1 MNLKILGTRG
11 EVKESA
17 PRHSKHSG
25 VLIDGQILLDLGEKE
40 YLDYRPKAVFIT
52 HLHPDHAFFIREP
65 APIDVPVYAP
75 EGHKNAKIEVPSGPI
90 SLDAYRIT
98 PFPTI
103 HSKKFRSMG
112 YVVEKKGEMKGRTE
126 GEPEGGTEGRKGG
139 GTKEGM
145 KAEKKDW
152 KLVYTGDLIRITKEH
167 HHLLENADLVITDG
181 SHLRKGGRVFRDK
194 ETGQIYGHTG
204 IPDLVNFFKAFTA
217 NILFLHFGSWFYEDV
232 SESTKHIKELGKE
245 RGVQVIAAYDGL
257 ELDLSDLPHRKA
269 SKETRETKKTK
280 ETRETTLDR
289 WLSPDRS

>member
-1 MNLKILGTRG
+1 MILKILGTRG

-17 PRHSKHSG
+17 PGHSRHSG
-25 VLIDGQILLDLGEKE
+25 VLIDDQILLDLGEKE
-40 YLDYRPKAVFIT
+40 YLNYRPKAVFIT

-65 APIDVPVYAP
+65 ASIDVPVYAP

-90 SLDAYRIT
+90 SLDAYSVT

-112 YVVEKKGEMKGRTE
+112 YVVEKKGVMEGRTE
-126 GEPEGGTEGRKGG
+126 RETEEGTDGGTEGE
-139 GTKEGM
+139 KE
-145 KAEKKDW
+145 DW
-152 KLVYTGDLIRITKEH
+152 KLVYTGDLIRINKKY

-232 SESTKHIKELGKE
+232 SGSMKRIKELGKE
-245 RGVQVIAAYDGL
+245 RGVRVVVAYDGL
-257 ELDLSDLPHRKA
+257 ELNLSDLPHRKA
-269 SKETRETKKTK
+269 SKEAKETK
-280 ETRETTLDR
+280 ETTLDR
-289 WLSPDRS
+289 WLSPNRS

>member
-40 YLDYRPKAVFIT
+40 YLDYRPKAIFIT
-52 HLHPDHAFFIREP
+52 HLHPDHAFFILGKATGTAPIGP

-75 EGHKNAKIEVPSGPI
+75 EGHKNAKIEVPTGPI
-90 SLDAYRIT
+90 SLGSYRIT
-98 PFPTI
+98 AFPTI
-103 HSKKFRSMG
+103 HSKKFLSQG
-112 YVVEKKGEMKGRTE
+112 YVVEK
-126 GEPEGGTEGRKGG
+126 
-139 GTKEGM
+139 
-145 KAEKKDW
+145 DNQ
-152 KLVYTGDLIRITKEH
+152 KLVYTGDMISIDKEH

-204 IPDLVNFFKAFTA
+204 IPNLIEFFSGFTA

-232 SESTKHIKELGKE
+232 SESKKLIEELGKE
-245 RGVQVIAAYDGL
+245 QGVRAIAAHDGL
-257 ELDLSDLPHRKA
+257 DLDLGELPKGKPVKA
-269 SKETRETKKTK
+269 ARANKTARDVRV
-280 ETRETTLDR
+280 TRETTLDR
-289 WLSPDRS
+289 WLNTGEQ

>member
-40 YLDYRPKAVFIT
+40 YLNYRPKAIFIT

-65 APIDVPVYAP
+65 TSIDVPVYAP
-75 EGHKNAKIEVPSGPI
+75 EVHKNAKIEVPHGPI

-103 HSKKFRSMG
+103 HSKKFLSMG
-112 YVVEKKGEMKGRTE
+112 YVVEKKEEMKGRAE
-126 GEPEGGTEGRKGG
+126 GETEGRTGG
-139 GTKEGM
+139 KKEEGAKEG
-145 KAEKKDW
+145 KKDW
-152 KLVYTGDLIRITKEH
+152 KLVYTGDLIRINKKH

-217 NILFLHFGSWFYEDV
+217 SILFLHFGSWFYEDV
-232 SESTKHIKELGKE
+232 PESVKRIKETGKE
-245 RGVQVIAAYDGL
+245 RGVNVIAAYDGL
-257 ELDLSDLPHRKA
+257 ELNLSDLPQRKA
-269 SKETRETKKTK
+269 PKGSK
-280 ETRETTLDR
+280 ETTLDR
-289 WLSPDRS
+289 WLSPNRS

>member
-17 PRHSKHSG
+17 PGHSRHSG

-52 HLHPDHAFFIREP
+52 HLHPDHAFFIRGS
-65 APIDVPVYAP
+65 AQIDVPVYAP
-75 EGHKNAKIEVPSGPI
+75 EVHKNAKIEVPSGPI
-90 SLDAYRIT
+90 TLDAYRIT

-103 HSKKFRSMG
+103 HSKKFRSRG
-112 YVVEKKGEMKGRTE
+112 YVVEKKGVMKGRTE
-126 GEPEGGTEGRKGG
+126 GE
-139 GTKEGM
+139 KE
-145 KAEKKDW
+145 DW
-152 KLVYTGDLIRITKEH
+152 KLVYTGDLIRINKKH

-217 NILFLHFGSWFYEDV
+217 NILFLHFGSWFYDDV
-232 SESTKHIKELGKE
+232 SKSVKRIKELGKE
-245 RGVQVIAAYDGL
+245 HGIGVIAAYDGL
-257 ELDLSDLPHRKA
+257 ELNLSDLPHRKA
-269 SKETRETKKTK
+269 SKEAKETK
-280 ETRETTLDR
+280 ETKETTLDR
-289 WLSPDRS
+289 WLSPNRS

>member
-1 MNLKILGTRG
+1 VNLKILGTRG

-52 HLHPDHAFFIREP
+52 HLHPDHAFFIKET
-65 APIDVPVYAP
+65 AKIDIPIYAP
-75 EGHKNAKIEVPSGPI
+75 ETHKNAKIDVPHGPI

-103 HSKKFRSMG
+103 HSKKLRSTG
-112 YVVEKKGEMKGRTE
+112 YVVEKKGGMKRRTGDGKGGRKNE
-126 GEPEGGTEGRKGG
+126 GTEE
-139 GTKEGM
+139 GTKV
-145 KAEKKDW
+145 EKDDW
-152 KLVYTGDLIRITKEH
+152 KLVYTGDLIYINRKY

-217 NILFLHFGSWFYEDV
+217 NILFLHFGSWFYEDI
-232 SESTKHIKELGKE
+232 SESAKRIKELGKE

-257 ELDLSDLPHRKA
+257 ELDLSDLPQLKA
-269 SKETRETKKTK
+269 A
-280 ETRETTLDR
+280 RETTLDQ
-289 WLSPDRS
+289 WLNSGNP

>member
-1 MNLKILGTRG
+1 VNLKILGTRG

-65 APIDVPVYAP
+65 ATIDVPVYAP
-75 EGHKNAKIEVPSGPI
+75 ETHKNAKIEIPSGSI

-112 YVVEKKGEMKGRTE
+112 YVVEKLGKMRERMEGRTE
-126 GEPEGGTEGRKGG
+126 GETGRGTGGRKEDGTEV
-139 GTKEGM
+139 
-145 KAEKKDW
+145 EKDDW
-152 KLVYTGDLIRITKEH
+152 KLVYTGDLIRINKKY
-167 HHLLENADLVITDG
+167 HHLLENANLVITDG

-232 SESTKHIKELGKE
+232 FESAKRIKELGKE

-257 ELDLSDLPHRKA
+257 ELNLSDLSHRKA
-269 SKETRETKKTK
+269 GRD
-280 ETRETTLDR
+280 TTLDQ
-289 WLSPDRS
+289 WLNSGNS